1 VLASLVIGGML
12 LLATVAAS
20 GWAAAVLPAD
30 ARIPLHYGSV
40 EHYYPASKR
49 AGLLIW
55 PAGGAVLYGVL
66 GGIARSSMAA
76 GWVPGFRDVLVPAV
90 MVVVLA
96 FQAGALILARRP
108 DGRTAAASR

>member
-12 LLATVAAS
+12 LLASVAAS
-20 GWAAAVLPAD
+20 GWGAAVLPAD
-30 ARIPLHYGSV
+30 ARIPVHYGSA
-40 EHYYPASKR
+40 EHFYPASKR

-55 PAGGAVLYGVL
+55 PAVGAVLYGVL
-66 GGIARSSMAA
+66 GGIARSGMAA

-108 DGRTAAASR
+108 PGRAPAAGR